1 MTKNEPKKVLRDTW
15 PSNTENCNNSCNIFK
30 YLPFMLSSK
39 IKRKMKM
46 KKTLNLLFLLLAVFA
61 ISSCSSDDDEIKDSV
76 KEITIYVS
84 SETGESYGF
93 NSTPEECMLV
103 KFDNPNGEWEHL
115 GLYRI
120 EGFTYVKGHEYELRV
135 KMTTLANPPA
145 DGYSHKYL
153 LVKIVQDKLV
163 KETETPTDNSV
174 KSESDIEYQEL
185 CPYNKYETEDNYIVD
200 GEGNI
205 YKGNGWPKPS
215 YEHSRIY
222 VENVLDKGDDNWVKF
237 NSIPYQAYCSYVISP
252 LTDDIRMVYNEDG
265 GPLFKDVIPENE
277 FEYITKKMNSGEKLQ
292 YFLILANVYKK
303 GLQKLKFTITK
314 Q

>member
-1 MTKNEPKKVLRDTW
+1 MQYIQN
-15 PSNTENCNNSCNIFK
+15 
-30 YLPFMLSSK
+30 LPFILSST

-61 ISSCSSDDDEIKDSV
+61 ISSCSSDDDEKKDSV

-252 LTDDIRMVYNEDG
+252 LTDNIRLVYNEDG
-265 GPLFKDVIPENE
+265 GPLFKNVIPESE

>member
-1 MTKNEPKKVLRDTW
+1 MQYIQN
-15 PSNTENCNNSCNIFK
+15 
-30 YLPFMLSSK
+30 LPFILSST
-39 IKRKMKM
+39 IKRKM

-61 ISSCSSDDDEIKDSV
+61 VSSCSSDDDEKKDSV

-103 KFDNPNGEWEHL
+103 KFDNPNGKWEHL

-163 KETETPTDNSV
+163 KETGTPTDNSV

-205 YKGNGWPKPS
+205 YKGNGLPKPS

-222 VENVLDKGDDNWVKF
+222 VENVLDKGDDNWFKF
-237 NSIPYQAYCSYVISP
+237 NSIPYQAYRSYVISP
-252 LTDDIRMVYNEDG
+252 LTDDIRLVYNEDG
-265 GPLFKDVIPENE
+265 GQLFKDVIPESE

>member
-1 MTKNEPKKVLRDTW
+1 MQYIQN
-15 PSNTENCNNSCNIFK
+15 
-30 YLPFMLSSK
+30 LPFILSST

-46 KKTLNLLFLLLAVFA
+46 TKTLNLLFLLLAVFA
-61 ISSCSSDDDEIKDSV
+61 ISSCSSDDDEKKDSV

-205 YKGNGWPKPS
+205 YKGNGWSKPS

-265 GPLFKDVIPENE
+265 GPLFKDVIPESE

>member
-1 MTKNEPKKVLRDTW
+1 MQYIQN
-15 PSNTENCNNSCNIFK
+15 
-30 YLPFMLSSK
+30 LPFILSST

-61 ISSCSSDDDEIKDSV
+61 ISSCSSDDDEKKDSV

-252 LTDDIRMVYNEDG
+252 LTNNIRMVYNEDG
-265 GPLFKDVIPENE
+265 GPLFKDVIPESE

>member
-1 MTKNEPKKVLRDTW
+1 MQYIQN
-15 PSNTENCNNSCNIFK
+15 
-30 YLPFMLSSK
+30 LPFILSST
-39 IKRKMKM
+39 IKRKM

-61 ISSCSSDDDEIKDSV
+61 VSSCSSDDDEKKDSV

-120 EGFTYVKGHEYELRV
+120 DGFTYVKGHEYELRV

-163 KETETPTDNSV
+163 KETGTPTDNSV

-265 GPLFKDVIPENE
+265 GPLFKDVIPESE

>member
-1 MTKNEPKKVLRDTW
+1 MQYIQN
-15 PSNTENCNNSCNIFK
+15 
-30 YLPFMLSSK
+30 LPFILSGT
-39 IKRKMKM
+39 IKRKM

-61 ISSCSSDDDEIKDSV
+61 VSSCSSDDDEKKDSV

-145 DGYSHKYL
+145 DGYSHRYL

-252 LTDDIRMVYNEDG
+252 LTDDIRLVYNEDD
-265 GPLFKDVIPENE
+265 GPLFKDVIPESE

>member
-1 MTKNEPKKVLRDTW
+1 MQYIQN
-15 PSNTENCNNSCNIFK
+15 
-30 YLPFMLSSK
+30 LPFMLSSK
-39 IKRKMKM
+39 IKRKM

-61 ISSCSSDDDEIKDSV
+61 ISSCSSDDDEKKDSV

-145 DGYSHKYL
+145 DGYSHRYL
-153 LVKIVQDKLV
+153 LVKIVQDKLI
-163 KETETPTDNSV
+163 KETGTPTDNSV

-185 CPYNKYETEDNYIVD
+185 CPYNKYKTEDNYIVD

-252 LTDDIRMVYNEDG
+252 LTDDIRLVYNEDG
-265 GPLFKDVIPENE
+265 GPLFKDVIPESE

-292 YFLILANVYKK
+292 YYLILANVYKK

>member
-1 MTKNEPKKVLRDTW
+1 MQYIQN
-15 PSNTENCNNSCNIFK
+15 
-30 YLPFMLSSK
+30 LPFILSST
-39 IKRKMKM
+39 IKRKM

-61 ISSCSSDDDEIKDSV
+61 ISSCSSDDDEKKDSV
-76 KEITIYVS
+76 KDITIYVS
-84 SETGESYGF
+84 SEMGESYGF

-145 DGYSHKYL
+145 DGYSHRYL

-252 LTDDIRMVYNEDG
+252 LTDNIRMVYNEDG
-265 GPLFKDVIPENE
+265 GPLFKNVIPESE

>member
-1 MTKNEPKKVLRDTW
+1 MQFIQN
-15 PSNTENCNNSCNIFK
+15 
-30 YLPFMLSSK
+30 LPFILSST
-39 IKRKMKM
+39 IKRKM

-61 ISSCSSDDDEIKDSV
+61 ISSCSSDDDEKKDSV

-145 DGYSHKYL
+145 DGYSHRYL

-185 CPYNKYETEDNYIVD
+185 CPYNKYETEDNYIID

-265 GPLFKDVIPENE
+265 GPLFKDVIPESE

>member
-1 MTKNEPKKVLRDTW
+1 MQYIQN
-15 PSNTENCNNSCNIFK
+15 
-30 YLPFMLSSK
+30 LPFILSST
-39 IKRKMKM
+39 IKRKM
-46 KKTLNLLFLLLAVFA
+46 KKTLNLLVLLLAVFA
-61 ISSCSSDDDEIKDSV
+61 ISSCSSDDDEKKDSV

-163 KETETPTDNSV
+163 KETGTPTDNSV

-265 GPLFKDVIPENE
+265 GPLFKDVIPESE

>member
-1 MTKNEPKKVLRDTW
+1 MQYIQN
-15 PSNTENCNNSCNIFK
+15 
-30 YLPFMLSSK
+30 LPFILSST
-39 IKRKMKM
+39 IKRKM

-61 ISSCSSDDDEIKDSV
+61 VSSCSSDDDEKKDSV

-135 KMTTLANPPA
+135 KITTLANPPA
-145 DGYSHKYL
+145 DGYSHRYL

-185 CPYNKYETEDNYIVD
+185 CPYNKYETEDNYIID

-205 YKGNGWPKPS
+205 YKGNGWSKPS

-265 GPLFKDVIPENE
+265 GPLFKDVIPESE

>member
-1 MTKNEPKKVLRDTW
+1 MQYIQN
-15 PSNTENCNNSCNIFK
+15 
-30 YLPFMLSSK
+30 LPFILSST
-39 IKRKMKM
+39 IKRKM

-61 ISSCSSDDDEIKDSV
+61 VSSCSSDDDEKKDSV

-103 KFDNPNGEWEHL
+103 KFDNPNGKWEHL

-163 KETETPTDNSV
+163 KETETPTNSV

-222 VENVLDKGDDNWVKF
+222 VENVLDKSDDNWVKF

-252 LTDDIRMVYNEDG
+252 LTDDIRLVYNEDG
-265 GPLFKDVIPENE
+265 GPLFKKVIPESE

>member
-1 MTKNEPKKVLRDTW
+1 MQYIQN
-15 PSNTENCNNSCNIFK
+15 
-30 YLPFMLSSK
+30 LPFILSST
-39 IKRKMKM
+39 IKRKM

-61 ISSCSSDDDEIKDSV
+61 VSSCSSDDDEKKDSV

-103 KFDNPNGEWEHL
+103 KFDNPNGKWEHL

-163 KETETPTDNSV
+163 KETGTPTDNSV

-252 LTDDIRMVYNEDG
+252 LTDDIRLVYNEDG
-265 GPLFKDVIPENE
+265 GPLFKDVIPESE

-292 YFLILANVYKK
+292 YYLILANVYKK

>member
-1 MTKNEPKKVLRDTW
+1 MQYIQN
-15 PSNTENCNNSCNIFK
+15 
-30 YLPFMLSSK
+30 LPFILSST

-46 KKTLNLLFLLLAVFA
+46 TKTLNLLFLLLAVFA
-61 ISSCSSDDDEIKDSV
+61 ISSCSSDDDEKKDSV

-205 YKGNGWPKPS
+205 YKGNGWSKPS

-222 VENVLDKGDDNWVKF
+222 VENVLDKSDNNWVKF

-265 GPLFKDVIPENE
+265 GPLFKDVIPESE

>member
-1 MTKNEPKKVLRDTW
+1 MQYIQN
-15 PSNTENCNNSCNIFK
+15 
-30 YLPFMLSSK
+30 LPFILSST
-39 IKRKMKM
+39 IKRKM

-61 ISSCSSDDDEIKDSV
+61 VSSCSSDDDEKKDSV

-103 KFDNPNGEWEHL
+103 KFDNPNGKWEHL

-163 KETETPTDNSV
+163 KETETPTNSV

-222 VENVLDKGDDNWVKF
+222 VENVLDKSDDNWVKF

-252 LTDDIRMVYNEDG
+252 LTDDIRLVYNEDG
-265 GPLFKDVIPENE
+265 GPLFKNVIPESE

>member
-1 MTKNEPKKVLRDTW
+1 MQFIQN
-15 PSNTENCNNSCNIFK
+15 
-30 YLPFMLSSK
+30 LPFKLSSK
-39 IKRKMKM
+39 IKRKM

-61 ISSCSSDDDEIKDSV
+61 ISSCSSYDDEKKDSV

-103 KFDNPNGEWEHL
+103 KFDNPNGEWKHL

-237 NSIPYQAYCSYVISP
+237 NSIPYQTYCSYVISP
-252 LTDDIRMVYNEDG
+252 LTDDIRLVYNEDG
-265 GPLFKDVIPENE
+265 GPLFKKVIPESE

>member
-1 MTKNEPKKVLRDTW
+1 MQYIQN
-15 PSNTENCNNSCNIFK
+15 
-30 YLPFMLSSK
+30 LPFILSST

-61 ISSCSSDDDEIKDSV
+61 ISSCSSDDDEKKDSV

-252 LTDDIRMVYNEDG
+252 LTDNIRMVYNEDG
-265 GPLFKDVIPENE
+265 GPLFKDVIPESE

-292 YFLILANVYKK
+292 YFIILANVYKK

>member
-1 MTKNEPKKVLRDTW
+1 MQCIQN
-15 PSNTENCNNSCNIFK
+15 
-30 YLPFMLSSK
+30 LPFILSST
-39 IKRKMKM
+39 IKRKM

-61 ISSCSSDDDEIKDSV
+61 ISSCSSDDDEKKDSV

-265 GPLFKDVIPENE
+265 GPLFKDVIPESE

>member
-1 MTKNEPKKVLRDTW
+1 M
-15 PSNTENCNNSCNIFK
+15 K
-30 YLPFMLSSK
+30 YIQNLPFILSST
-39 IKRKMKM
+39 IKRKM
-46 KKTLNLLFLLLAVFA
+46 KKTLNLLLLLLAVFA

-163 KETETPTDNSV
+163 KETGTPTDNSV

-222 VENVLDKGDDNWVKF
+222 IENVLDKGDDNWVKF

-265 GPLFKDVIPENE
+265 GPLFKDVIPESE

>member
-1 MTKNEPKKVLRDTW
+1 MQYIQN
-15 PSNTENCNNSCNIFK
+15 
-30 YLPFMLSSK
+30 LPFILSST
-39 IKRKMKM
+39 IKRKM

-61 ISSCSSDDDEIKDSV
+61 VSSCSSDDDEKKDSV

-93 NSTPEECMLV
+93 NSTTEECMLV
-103 KFDNPNGEWEHL
+103 KFDNPNGKWEHL

-163 KETETPTDNSV
+163 KETGTPTDNSV

-222 VENVLDKGDDNWVKF
+222 VENVLDKGDDNWAKF

-265 GPLFKDVIPENE
+265 GPLFKDVIPESE

>member
-1 MTKNEPKKVLRDTW
+1 MQYIQN
-15 PSNTENCNNSCNIFK
+15 
-30 YLPFMLSSK
+30 LPFMLSSK
-39 IKRKMKM
+39 IKRKM

-61 ISSCSSDDDEIKDSV
+61 ISSCSSDDDEKKDSV

-163 KETETPTDNSV
+163 KETGTPTDNSV

-205 YKGNGWPKPS
+205 YKSNGWPKPS

-237 NSIPYQAYCSYVISP
+237 NSIPYQAYRSYVISP
-252 LTDDIRMVYNEDG
+252 LTDDIRMVYNEDD
-265 GPLFKDVIPENE
+265 GPLFKDVIPESE

>member
-1 MTKNEPKKVLRDTW
+1 MQYIQN
-15 PSNTENCNNSCNIFK
+15 
-30 YLPFMLSSK
+30 LPFILSST

-61 ISSCSSDDDEIKDSV
+61 ISSCSSDDDEKKDSV

-153 LVKIVQDKLV
+153 LVKIVQDKIV

-222 VENVLDKGDDNWVKF
+222 VENVLDKGDNNWVKF

-252 LTDDIRMVYNEDG
+252 LTDNIRMVYNEDG
-265 GPLFKDVIPENE
+265 GPLFKDVIPESE

>member
-1 MTKNEPKKVLRDTW
+1 MQYIQN
-15 PSNTENCNNSCNIFK
+15 
-30 YLPFMLSSK
+30 LPFILSST
-39 IKRKMKM
+39 IKRKM

-61 ISSCSSDDDEIKDSV
+61 VSSCSSDDDEKKDSV

-103 KFDNPNGEWEHL
+103 KFDNPNGKWEHL

-163 KETETPTDNSV
+163 KETETPTNSV

-222 VENVLDKGDDNWVKF
+222 VENVLDKSDDNWVKF

-252 LTDDIRMVYNEDG
+252 LTDDIRLVYNEDG
-265 GPLFKDVIPENE
+265 GPLFKKVIPKSE

>member
-1 MTKNEPKKVLRDTW
+1 MQYIQN
-15 PSNTENCNNSCNIFK
+15 
-30 YLPFMLSSK
+30 LPFILSST
-39 IKRKMKM
+39 IKRKM

-237 NSIPYQAYCSYVISP
+237 NSIPYQAYRSYVISP
-252 LTDDIRMVYNEDG
+252 LTDDIRLVYNEDG

>member
-1 MTKNEPKKVLRDTW
+1 MQYIQN
-15 PSNTENCNNSCNIFK
+15 
-30 YLPFMLSSK
+30 LPFILSST
-39 IKRKMKM
+39 IKRKM

-61 ISSCSSDDDEIKDSV
+61 VSSCSSDDDGKKDSV

-222 VENVLDKGDDNWVKF
+222 VENVLDKSDDNWVKF

-252 LTDDIRMVYNEDG
+252 LTDDIRLVYNEDG
-265 GPLFKDVIPENE
+265 GPLFKKVIPESE

>member
-1 MTKNEPKKVLRDTW
+1 MQYIQN
-15 PSNTENCNNSCNIFK
+15 
-30 YLPFMLSSK
+30 LPFMLSST
-39 IKRKMKM
+39 IKRKM

-61 ISSCSSDDDEIKDSV
+61 VSSCSSDDDEKKDSV

-145 DGYSHKYL
+145 DGYSHRYL

-205 YKGNGWPKPS
+205 YKGNGWTKPS

-265 GPLFKDVIPENE
+265 GPLFKDVIPESE

>member
-1 MTKNEPKKVLRDTW
+1 MQYIQN
-15 PSNTENCNNSCNIFK
+15 
-30 YLPFMLSSK
+30 LPFILSST
-39 IKRKMKM
+39 IKRKM

-61 ISSCSSDDDEIKDSV
+61 VSSCSSDDDEKKDSV

-185 CPYNKYETEDNYIVD
+185 CPYNKYKTEDNYIVD

-222 VENVLDKGDDNWVKF
+222 VENVLDKGDDNWGKF

-252 LTDDIRMVYNEDG
+252 LTDNIRMVYNEDG
-265 GPLFKDVIPENE
+265 GPLFKDVIPESE

>member
-1 MTKNEPKKVLRDTW
+1 MQYIQN
-15 PSNTENCNNSCNIFK
+15 
-30 YLPFMLSSK
+30 LPFILSST
-39 IKRKMKM
+39 IKRKM

-61 ISSCSSDDDEIKDSV
+61 VSSCSSDDDEKKDSV

-145 DGYSHKYL
+145 DGYSHRYL

-185 CPYNKYETEDNYIVD
+185 CPYNKYETEDNYIID

-205 YKGNGWPKPS
+205 YKGNGLPKPS

-252 LTDDIRMVYNEDG
+252 LTDDIRLVYNEDG
-265 GPLFKDVIPENE
+265 GQLFKDVIPESE

>member
-1 MTKNEPKKVLRDTW
+1 MQVIQN
-15 PSNTENCNNSCNIFK
+15 
-30 YLPFMLSSK
+30 LPFMLSSK
-39 IKRKMKM
+39 IKRKM

-61 ISSCSSDDDEIKDSV
+61 ISSCSSDDDEKKDSV

-205 YKGNGWPKPS
+205 YKGNGWTKPS

-237 NSIPYQAYCSYVISP
+237 NSIPYQTYCSYVISP

-265 GPLFKDVIPENE
+265 GPLFKDVIPESE
-277 FEYITKKMNSGEKLQ
+277 FEYITKK
-292 YFLILANVYKK
+292 
-303 GLQKLKFTITK
+303 
-314 Q
+314 

>member
-1 MTKNEPKKVLRDTW
+1 MQYIQN
-15 PSNTENCNNSCNIFK
+15 
-30 YLPFMLSSK
+30 LPFILSST
-39 IKRKMKM
+39 IKRKM

-61 ISSCSSDDDEIKDSV
+61 VSSCSSDDDEKKDSV

-103 KFDNPNGEWEHL
+103 KFDNPNGKWEHL

-265 GPLFKDVIPENE
+265 GPLFKDVIPESE

-292 YFLILANVYKK
+292 YFLILANVYRK

>member
-1 MTKNEPKKVLRDTW
+1 MQYIQN
-15 PSNTENCNNSCNIFK
+15 
-30 YLPFMLSSK
+30 LPFILSST

-46 KKTLNLLFLLLAVFA
+46 KNTLNLLFLLLAVFA
-61 ISSCSSDDDEIKDSV
+61 ISSCSSDDDEKKDSV

-120 EGFTYVKGHEYELRV
+120 EGFTYIKGHEYELRV

-163 KETETPTDNSV
+163 KETGTPTDNSV

-205 YKGNGWPKPS
+205 YKDNGSPKPS

-222 VENVLDKGDDNWVKF
+222 VENILDKGDDNWVKF

-252 LTDDIRMVYNEDG
+252 LTDEIRMVYNEDG
-265 GPLFKDVIPENE
+265 GPLFKDVIPESE

>member
-1 MTKNEPKKVLRDTW
+1 
-15 PSNTENCNNSCNIFK
+15 
-30 YLPFMLSSK
+30 
-39 IKRKMKM
+39 M

-61 ISSCSSDDDEIKDSV
+61 ISSCSSDDDEKKDSV

-103 KFDNPNGEWEHL
+103 KFENPNGEWEHL

-135 KMTTLANPPA
+135 KITTLANPPA

-163 KETETPTDNSV
+163 KETETPTNSV

-222 VENVLDKGDDNWVKF
+222 VENVLDKSDDNWVKF
-237 NSIPYQAYCSYVISP
+237 NSIPYQAYRSYVISP
-252 LTDDIRMVYNEDG
+252 LTDDIRMVYNEGG
-265 GPLFKDVIPENE
+265 GPLFKDVIPESE

-292 YFLILANVYKK
+292 YYLILANVYKK

>member
-1 MTKNEPKKVLRDTW
+1 MQYIQN
-15 PSNTENCNNSCNIFK
+15 
-30 YLPFMLSSK
+30 LPFILSST
-39 IKRKMKM
+39 IKRKM

-61 ISSCSSDDDEIKDSV
+61 VSSCSSDDDEKKDSV

-120 EGFTYVKGHEYELRV
+120 EGFQPVKGHEYELRV

-163 KETETPTDNSV
+163 KETENPTDNSV

-205 YKGNGWPKPS
+205 YKGNGLPKPS

-265 GPLFKDVIPENE
+265 GPLFKDVIPESE

>member
-1 MTKNEPKKVLRDTW
+1 MQYIQN
-15 PSNTENCNNSCNIFK
+15 
-30 YLPFMLSSK
+30 LPFMLSSK
-39 IKRKMKM
+39 IKRKM

-61 ISSCSSDDDEIKDSV
+61 ISSCSSDDDEKKDSV

-115 GLYRI
+115 GLYSI

-163 KETETPTDNSV
+163 KETENPTDNSV

-185 CPYNKYETEDNYIVD
+185 CPYNKYETEDYYIVD

-205 YKGNGWPKPS
+205 YKGNGLPKPS

-265 GPLFKDVIPENE
+265 GPLFKDVIPESE

>member
-1 MTKNEPKKVLRDTW
+1 MQFIQN
-15 PSNTENCNNSCNIFK
+15 
-30 YLPFMLSSK
+30 LPFMLSSK
-39 IKRKMKM
+39 IKRKM

-61 ISSCSSDDDEIKDSV
+61 VSSCSSDDDEKKDSV

-103 KFDNPNGEWEHL
+103 KFDNPNGKWEHL

-145 DGYSHKYL
+145 DGYSHRYL

-222 VENVLDKGDDNWVKF
+222 VENVLDKSDDNWVKF

-252 LTDDIRMVYNEDG
+252 LTDDIRLVYNEDG
-265 GPLFKDVIPENE
+265 GPLFKNVIPESE

>member
-1 MTKNEPKKVLRDTW
+1 MQYIQN
-15 PSNTENCNNSCNIFK
+15 
-30 YLPFMLSSK
+30 LPFILSST

-61 ISSCSSDDDEIKDSV
+61 ISSCSSDDDEKKDSV

-185 CPYNKYETEDNYIVD
+185 CPYNKYETEDNYIID

-205 YKGNGWPKPS
+205 YKGNGLPKPS

-252 LTDDIRMVYNEDG
+252 LTDDIRLVYNEDG
-265 GPLFKDVIPENE
+265 GPLFKDVIPESE

>member
-1 MTKNEPKKVLRDTW
+1 MQYIQN
-15 PSNTENCNNSCNIFK
+15 
-30 YLPFMLSSK
+30 LPFILSST
-39 IKRKMKM
+39 IKRKM

-61 ISSCSSDDDEIKDSV
+61 VSSCSSDDDEKKDSV

-222 VENVLDKGDDNWVKF
+222 VENVLDKGDNNWVKF

-252 LTDDIRMVYNEDG
+252 LTDNIRMVYNEDG
-265 GPLFKDVIPENE
+265 GPLFKDVIPESE

>member
-1 MTKNEPKKVLRDTW
+1 MQYIQN
-15 PSNTENCNNSCNIFK
+15 
-30 YLPFMLSSK
+30 LPFILSST
-39 IKRKMKM
+39 IKRKM

-61 ISSCSSDDDEIKDSV
+61 VSSCSSDDDEKKDSV

-205 YKGNGWPKPS
+205 YKGNGLPKPS

-252 LTDDIRMVYNEDG
+252 LTDNIRMVYNEDG
-265 GPLFKDVIPENE
+265 GPLFKKVIPESE

>member
-1 MTKNEPKKVLRDTW
+1 MQYIQN
-15 PSNTENCNNSCNIFK
+15 
-30 YLPFMLSSK
+30 LPFILSST
-39 IKRKMKM
+39 IKRKM

-61 ISSCSSDDDEIKDSV
+61 VSSCSSDDDEKKDSV

-103 KFDNPNGEWEHL
+103 KFDNPNGKWEHL

-153 LVKIVQDKLV
+153 LIKIVQDKLV
-163 KETETPTDNSV
+163 KETETPTNSV

-222 VENVLDKGDDNWVKF
+222 VENVLDKSDDNWVKF

-265 GPLFKDVIPENE
+265 GPLFKDVIPESE

>member
-1 MTKNEPKKVLRDTW
+1 M
-15 PSNTENCNNSCNIFK
+15 K
-30 YLPFMLSSK
+30 YIQNLPFILSST
-39 IKRKMKM
+39 IKRKI

-61 ISSCSSDDDEIKDSV
+61 VSSCSSDDDEKKDSV

-163 KETETPTDNSV
+163 KESETPTDNSV

-252 LTDDIRMVYNEDG
+252 LTDDIRLVYNEDG
-265 GPLFKDVIPENE
+265 GPLFKKVIPESE